1 MILGQ
6 FILGLMVVGAILA
19 IIGVGADM
27 LNDYSNS
34 KVLNFIS
41 EMCMRVCF
49 VLVIEA
55 LILTLIQI
63 IYLS

>member
-55 LILTLIQI
+55 LILILIQI